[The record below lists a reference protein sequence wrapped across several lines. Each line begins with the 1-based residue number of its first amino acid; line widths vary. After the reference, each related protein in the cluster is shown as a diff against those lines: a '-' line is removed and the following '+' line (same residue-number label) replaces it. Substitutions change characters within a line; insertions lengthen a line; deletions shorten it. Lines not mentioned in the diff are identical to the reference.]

1 MGIPFPAVHR
11 PVGRSCRLRSRLLH
25 FKDEGS
31 GVQGAIHLR
40 TGTGAESVFT
50 GEDLT
55 QERLPFSISLS
66 SFEVEYYPGT
76 QAPCDYVSLLEIN
89 DGGAVH
95 TLTVAMNRAAA
106 YRGYRFFQSSYDE
119 DGRGSTLAVSH
130 DPVGTPVSYAGYGL
144 LLLSLAAFFFQRGSR
159 FRTILRRVSKGA
171 AVTAVLLT
179 GSLNAPTL
187 RAGTGAALPGHLP
200 EETAMEYGKMLVY
213 YNDRICPMQTLAR
226 DFTMKLYGK
235 ASYRGLSPEQVLTGW
250 IFHYDDWTQTLPGAG
265 AGASAKEIKKAG
277 ERQELVLL
285 VAGASIL
292 KIFPYTGQDGT
303 TEWYSPVD
311 RLPAEMDPDTWI
323 FVRKVMSLAGESV
336 AKGDFEAAAGIFRKM
351 AGYQEK
357 TAGDTVPSDG
367 RIAAERLYN
376 RIERPKAAAMG
387 CVSAGILFFL
397 LLCLLSDPGPEFRRA
412 GTVVSAAAFLYL
424 TLVLAL
430 SWAVSGH
437 IPLSNGYE
445 LMTLLAWHAL
455 MLGTFLQRKFRLMI
469 PLSLLLGG
477 FALLVASIGESDP
490 AIAYLVPVLSSPLLS
505 LHVMTMM
512 ISYTLLGLVM
522 LNGILSLLKYRRC
535 STRLSEAADISLIF
549 LYPAVFF
556 LAAGT
561 FIGAVWADISWGR
574 YWGWDPKE
582 TWALITLLVFL
593 RPARQEH
600 QGLQEPEVLPL
611 VLHTGLP
618 VRTRYLFRSQFL
630 PRRPAQLCLT
640 HPFSVY
646 LHRKKRVYELYRN
659 NHRAL
664 HLPHHRT
671 VPPPGHQGG
680 ILLRKG
686 MLVGLPA
693 RRPGIRLRL
702 AACRGLRPVY
712 GRGRSGIL
720 VVLVYSR
727 ALRAGEA
734 GREGLVSQESGTEE
748 VGAVI
753 YLLENS
759 QPQKVW
765 L

>member
-1 MGIPFPAVHR
+1 MFTRICKYLSFGSIAILIIYMAATTVLEKFSGTAAAMKWGYHSLPFIALWAVSAVCGAAFYLSRTRGLPLATSGIHLAF
-11 PVGRSCRLRSRLLH
+11 LLILSGALITH
-25 FKDEGS
+25 VS

-66 SFEVEYYPGT
+66 SFDVEYYPGT
-76 QAPCDYVSLLEIN
+76 QAPCDYVSRLEIS

-250 IFHYDDWTQTLPGAG
+250 IFHYDDWTQTLPEAG
-265 AGASAKEIKKAG
+265 AGASSKEIRKAG
-277 ERQELVLL
+277 ERQELALL

-292 KIFPYTGQDGT
+292 KLFPYTGQDGT
-303 TEWYSPVD
+303 TDWYSPVD

-336 AKGDFEAAAGIFRKM
+336 AKGDFEAAAGIFRKI
-351 AGYQEK
+351 AEYQKK
-357 TAGDTVPSDG
+357 TAGDSVPSDG

-397 LLCLLSDPGPEFRRA
+397 LLCLLSDPGPGFRRA

-430 SWAVSGH
+430 RWAVSGH

-455 MLGTFLQRKFRLMI
+455 MLGMFLQRKFRLMI

-522 LNGILSLLKYRRC
+522 LNGILSLLKYSRC
-535 STRLSEAADISLIF
+535 STRLSEAADISLVF

-582 TWALITLLVFL
+582 TWALITLLVYSF
-593 RPARQEH
+593 
-600 QGLQEPEVLPL
+600 
-611 VLHTGLP
+611 
-618 VRTRYLFRSQFL
+618 
-630 PRRPAQLCLT
+630 
-640 HPFSVY
+640 
-646 LHRKKRVYELYRN
+646 
-659 NHRAL
+659 AL
-664 HLPHHRT
+664 H
-671 VPPPGHQGG
+671 GG
-680 ILLRKG
+680 SIRAFRNPKFFHWFCILAFL
-686 MLVGLPA
+686 
-693 RRPGIRLRL
+693 
-702 AACRGLRPVY
+702 C
-712 GRGRSGIL
+712 
-720 VVLVYSR
+720 VLVTYFGVNFF
-727 ALRAGEA
+727 LG
-734 GREGLVSQESGTEE
+734 GLHSY
-748 VGAVI
+748 A
-753 YLLENS
+753 
-759 QPQKVW
+759 
-765 L
+765 